1 PNAPEEL
8 SEFIKDASKVVAYFG
23 SMIEQHLFILYGAC
37 QPKVDT
43 AAPLPHRPGSGLDG
57 LSDVR
62 KKLAGETTDE
72 ARVATLSKYLC
83 SVIAG
88 TMQLSFGAP
97 PRHDVPLMDYGIDSL
112 VAGYLR
118 TWFLGELLD
127 VSVRELCERV
137 FSQVQTK

>member
-1 PNAPEEL
+1 
-8 SEFIKDASKVVAYFG
+8 
-23 SMIEQHLFILYGAC
+23 
-37 QPKVDT
+37 
-43 AAPLPHRPGSGLDG
+43 
-57 LSDVR
+57 
-62 KKLAGETTDE
+62 
-72 ARVATLSKYLC
+72 
-83 SVIAG
+83 
-88 TMQLSFGAP
+88 MQLSFGAP